1 MDEERSRRQRPG
13 RRANDALRQQV
24 AELVNQG
31 AGLLHAGLPAQA
43 IPLLERALELDPDNV
58 SAAINLGGAYILAGE
73 HRRAVPI
80 LERACALEPDNPMVW
95 TNLGAAYLDRPPFMT
110 EEGEQKAIAAFER
123 ALELNPATPHVSYNL
138 GLIYKDRGD
147 LETALGH
154 FTNAIRANPLDRD
167 ARYWCERLE
176 EELRRRENPN
186 QHSASEDG
194 AEE

>member
-1 MDEERSRRQRPG
+1 MGEERTSRRRSG
-13 RRANDALRQQV
+13 RRSEEELRRQV
-24 AELVNQG
+24 AELVNRG
-31 AGLLHAGLPAQA
+31 AGLLHAGLPSQA

-80 LERACALEPDNPMVW
+80 LERACELEPDNPMVW

-110 EEGEQKAIAAFER
+110 EEGERKAIAAFER
-123 ALELNPATPHVSYNL
+123 ALELNPAAPHVSYNL

-147 LETALGH
+147 LETAIEH
-154 FTNAIRANPLDRD
+154 FTNAIYANPLDQD
-167 ARYWCERLE
+167 ARYWRERLQ
-176 EELRRRENPN
+176 EELRRRQNPD
-186 QHSASEDG
+186 QPSAPEES

>member
-1 MDEERSRRQRPG
+1 MGEESANRPERRRSAEELRRHI
-13 RRANDALRQQV
+13 
-24 AELVNQG
+24 AELVNRG
-31 AGLLHAGLPAQA
+31 AGLLQAGLPSQA

-80 LERACALEPDNPMVW
+80 LERACELEPDNPMVW

-110 EEGEQKAIAAFER
+110 AEGERKAIAAFER
-123 ALELNPATPHVSYNL
+123 ALELNPAAPHVSYNL

-147 LETALGH
+147 LETAIEH
-154 FTNAIRANPLDRD
+154 FTNAIYANPLDRD
-167 ARYWCERLE
+167 ARYWRERLQ
-176 EELRRRENPN
+176 EELRRRQNPD
-186 QHSASEDG
+186 QPRTSEEG

>member
-1 MDEERSRRQRPG
+1 MSKERSERRPKRRRPEEEI
-13 RRANDALRQQV
+13 RQEV
-24 AELVNQG
+24 AELVNRG

-43 IPLLERALELDPDNV
+43 IPLLEHALELDPDNV

-80 LERACALEPDNPMVW
+80 LERACELEPENPMVW

-110 EEGEQKAIAAFER
+110 EEGERKAIAAFER
-123 ALELNPATPHVSYNL
+123 ALELNPAAPHVSYNL

-147 LETALGH
+147 LETAIEH

-167 ARYWCERLE
+167 AWYWRDRLQ
-176 EELRRRENPN
+176 EELRRRQEPD
-186 QHSASEDG
+186 QPSAPEES